1 MKLSYEIKTGVLVL
15 TGIILFIIGF
25 SYLKSNDV
33 FIKDRV
39 FYAVYEDVEGVSK
52 GTPVTISGFNV
63 GSVQDIKFFNN
74 SSKLLLKFRV
84 ENDFNFSNQSTA
96 QIYETGLIGGK
107 ALAVIPKYGNEIAK
121 SGDTLNSS
129 IAPGLTELVNDKLS
143 PLQEKIESMVVSA
156 DSVLIS
162 LNSVLNTQA
171 KDQIQSTI
179 TNFSSTVTDLK
190 NSAGTLDEMISMN
203 KNKINNII
211 TNVNKSSNELSDLS
225 NSFSD
230 LTVII
235 ENLSESSNS
244 IENIVNEISSGN
256 GSLGNLIYD
265 DNLIKSLNAASS
277 NINLLIEDLRLNPKR
292 YVHFSLFG
300 KKNKPYN
307 KEKEL
312 TIKYYARIVF
322 LFIFGYVNIFISFF
336 WIYFYICNK
345 FFCF

>member
-300 KKNKPYN
+300 KKNKPY
-307 KEKEL
+307 KKKDE
-312 TIKYYARIVF
+312 
-322 LFIFGYVNIFISFF
+322 
-336 WIYFYICNK
+336 
-345 FFCF
+345 

>member
-300 KKNKPYN
+300 KKNKDYI
-307 KEKEL
+307 KEK
-312 TIKYYARIVF
+312 
-322 LFIFGYVNIFISFF
+322 
-336 WIYFYICNK
+336 
-345 FFCF
+345 

>member
-211 TNVNKSSNELSDLS
+211 TNVNKSSNEL
-225 NSFSD
+225 
-230 LTVII
+230 
-235 ENLSESSNS
+235 
-244 IENIVNEISSGN
+244 
-256 GSLGNLIYD
+256 IY
-265 DNLIKSLNAASS
+265 LYGMV
-277 NINLLIEDLRLNPKR
+277 LLKDCILP
-292 YVHFSLFG
+292 
-300 KKNKPYN
+300 
-307 KEKEL
+307 
-312 TIKYYARIVF
+312 I
-322 LFIFGYVNIFISFF
+322 
-336 WIYFYICNK
+336 
-345 FFCF
+345 

>member
-1 MKLSYEIKTGVLVL
+1 LKLSYEIKTGVLVL

-307 KEKEL
+307 KEEE
-312 TIKYYARIVF
+312 
-322 LFIFGYVNIFISFF
+322 
-336 WIYFYICNK
+336 
-345 FFCF
+345 